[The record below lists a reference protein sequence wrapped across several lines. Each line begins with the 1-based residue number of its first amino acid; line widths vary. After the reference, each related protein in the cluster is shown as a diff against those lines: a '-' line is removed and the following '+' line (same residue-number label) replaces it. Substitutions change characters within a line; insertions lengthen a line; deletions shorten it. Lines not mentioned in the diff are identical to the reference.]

1 MLVAR
6 GDKANTQ
13 THLAVTLLYV
23 TNICTCLSSHQW
35 RVSWVFRPLGPS
47 CSLFLSSHT
56 PPVNSPSTT
65 QTWSTVAEN
74 EQLQIS
80 AAALTLH
87 KQRLETMVTTHRSLT
102 EASSLLGGEQYILTE
117 ERGGCSLK
125 CFHIHLWK
133 ITHVCGLH
141 LCIVG

>member
-13 THLAVTLLYV
+13 THLAVTVLYV
-23 TNICTCLSSHQW
+23 TNICTCLNSHHW

-47 CSLFLSSHT
+47 CLLILSSHT
-56 PPVNSPSTT
+56 SPVNSPSTT

-80 AAALTLH
+80 APALTLH
-87 KQRLETMVTTHRSLT
+87 KQRLETVVTSYTL
-102 EASSLLGGEQYILTE
+102 
-117 ERGGCSLK
+117 
-125 CFHIHLWK
+125 
-133 ITHVCGLH
+133 
-141 LCIVG
+141 